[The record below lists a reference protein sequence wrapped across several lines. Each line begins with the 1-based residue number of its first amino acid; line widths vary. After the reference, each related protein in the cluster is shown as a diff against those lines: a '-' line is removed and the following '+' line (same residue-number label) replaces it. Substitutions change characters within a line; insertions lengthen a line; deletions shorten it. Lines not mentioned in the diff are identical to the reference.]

1 MGSGSVV
8 REQKTAS
15 FFPLLFPLVFLP
27 TLARLSRECP
37 CISEGT
43 KKRRLFVHRTD
54 DKCARAF
61 CVEVERAS
69 SQANKKDRVGG
80 ARRSVFSGHQ
90 GQGLIRLSNVG
101 QPAQQQQQQQLYI
114 RARKQLQ
121 RVPIPHRSCTSVSR
135 HARNIVPQPPAP
147 RSG

>member
-54 DKCARAF
+54 DKCARA
-61 CVEVERAS
+61 
-69 SQANKKDRVGG
+69 
-80 ARRSVFSGHQ
+80 RSVRKWSEQAAKRTRRIALAALGVQ
-90 GQGLIRLSNVG
+90 CS
-101 QPAQQQQQQQLYI
+101 
-114 RARKQLQ
+114 RATK
-121 RVPIPHRSCTSVSR
+121 
-135 HARNIVPQPPAP
+135 AKA
-147 RSG
+147 